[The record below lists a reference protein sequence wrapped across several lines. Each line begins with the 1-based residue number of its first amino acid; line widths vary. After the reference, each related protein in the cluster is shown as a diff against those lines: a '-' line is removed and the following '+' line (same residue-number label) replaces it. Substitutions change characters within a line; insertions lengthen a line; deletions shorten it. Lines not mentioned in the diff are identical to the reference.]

1 MATLPQ
7 ASVSL
12 SETSNAL
19 GSGTGYAVVMA
30 CVSQNADSVP
40 RVVSST
46 QALLDTYGYAPGVD
60 YCALHFAKT
69 RNPIIF
75 VGLPIVS
82 AGVIGCRDNTGVTG
96 TCNISVA
103 AAASG
108 VLEQVSAVV
117 SCTQGTL
124 VGTDQIVLSLSLDGG
139 ESTQI
144 VRLGPNITYSIPFVG
159 LVISFEAGGTLNPG
173 DVFTFSTT
181 APMWGSTAMSAART
195 ALAGQ
200 QNLSRSWVVVGDLP
214 NSTFAGYVTTEANN
228 YETEN
233 ERFTYARAAV
243 TDRLPLAVKAKV
255 NHKMTGVPS
264 ITFAASGFTITRTT
278 GSFVTDG
285 FVVGQIVLVSGST
298 LNNGEIGALT
308 GVSATVLTFASG
320 IVNEG
325 PDATGVSISASES
338 LVFAASGHT
347 ATRSS
352 GSWTDDGFAVG
363 QSVTFSGTSSN
374 NTTVTISSLSST
386 VLTAASGL
394 ANETISGSLVTA
406 VQAETVTQWVSAQ
419 TTAFA
424 TVDAQK
430 RIDLSLGRAS
440 VQSPI
445 TGYFM
450 RRPAAWAA
458 SIREYQ
464 HDLQIPCWRKADGPL
479 DGFSITD
486 DNGNTVEFDERFDGG
501 GLAGRFTCL
510 RSYSNGPLGAFVAL
524 SLTRDSDGALLSRT
538 HNLAVANLACT
549 VVQTETENAIGQVL
563 VLNADGT
570 GTDASLSLIEGR
582 VNTALQV
589 NLLQRFNE
597 GPRASLAVWAASR
610 TDVLNTAGATL
621 NGVLALELNGT
632 LENINTSVQVS

>member
-12 SETSNAL
+12 SEASNAL
-19 GSGTGYAVVMA
+19 GSGTGYAVVLA
-30 CVSQNADSVP
+30 CVSQNADLVP

-46 QALLDTYGYAPGVD
+46 QALLDQYNYAPGVD

-69 RNPIIF
+69 RKPIIF
-75 VGLPIVS
+75 VGLPIVT
-82 AGVIGCRDNTGVTG
+82 AGVIGSRNNVGVTG
-96 TCNISVA
+96 TCNVSVA

-108 VLEQVSAVV
+108 VLEQVAGVV
-117 SCTQGTL
+117 TCTQGAL
-124 VGTDQIVLSLSLDGG
+124 VGTDQIVFTLSLDGG
-139 ESTQI
+139 QSSQI
-144 VRLGPNITYSIPFVG
+144 VRLGQNTSYTVPYVG
-159 LVISFEAGGTLNPG
+159 LVLTFEAGGTFNPG
-173 DVFTFSTT
+173 DVFSFATT

-200 QNLSRSWVVVGDLP
+200 QNLARSWLVVGDLP

-228 YETEN
+228 YETAN
-233 ERFTYARAAV
+233 ERFTYARASV
-243 TDRLPLAVKAKV
+243 TDRLPLATKAQLT
-255 NHKMTGVPS
+255 HKMTGAPS
-264 ITFAASGFTITRTT
+264 ITFAATGHTITRAT

-285 FVVGQIVLVSGST
+285 FLVGQIVSVSGSVGNT
-298 LNNGEIGALT
+298 GTIGALT
-308 GVSATVLTFASG
+308 AVSATVLTFASG
-320 IVNEG
+320 VVDEG
-325 PDATGVSISASES
+325 PDATGVVISASES

-363 QSVTFSGTSSN
+363 QSVTFSGTASN
-374 NTTVTISSLSST
+374 NATVVIASLSAT
-386 VLTAASGL
+386 VLTAASGIV
-394 ANETISGSLVTA
+394 NETIASSLAAAVQSLTVTA
-406 VQAETVTQWVSAQ
+406 WVSAQ
-419 TTAFA
+419 SAAFA

-445 TGYFM
+445 TGYLM

-479 DGFSITD
+479 DGFEITD

-501 GLAGRFTCL
+501 GLAARFTCL

-538 HNLAVANLACT
+538 HNLAVADLACT

-563 VLNADGT
+563 VLKADGT

-582 VNTALQV
+582 VNTSLQV

-597 GPRASLAVWAASR
+597 GPRASSAVWTASR

-632 LENINTSVQVS
+632 LENINTTVQVS